1 MLELKEVSFS
11 YEDSR
16 ILKNINLSIN
26 KGEKIALLG
35 ANGAGKTTLFL
46 CINGVLKYKGDILY
60 NGNKITPKELR
71 RKVGLVFQEP
81 DVQIIATTVERE
93 ISFGPMNM
101 KISRDE
107 VKQRTD
113 RAIAELDLE
122 AFRKRAVQYLSG
134 GEKKRVCI
142 ADIIAMDSEIV
153 LFDEPCAFL
162 DTGNAVLL
170 EGILNKMAEERT
182 IIVSTHDMDFAYR
195 WADRFIIM
203 ENGNIAAD
211 GGIEVFNTD
220 YVQKPLLWQIMK
232 IQGREDHTKYPRNI
246 AEYGEMYN
254 G

>member
-1 MLELKEVSFS
+1 MLELKNLEFS
-11 YEDSR
+11 YDDNK
-16 ILKNINLSIN
+16 IFNGLNLSIK

-35 ANGAGKTTLFL
+35 DNGAGKTTLFL
-46 CINGVLKYKGDILY
+46 CLNGVLKYKGDILY
-60 NGNKITPKELR
+60 NGKKTGPKELR
-71 RKVGLVFQEP
+71 KKVGLIFQEP

-101 KISRDE
+101 KVSKNE

-113 RAIAELDLE
+113 RAMAELGLE
-122 AFRKRAVQYLSG
+122 RFRNRAVHYLSG

-162 DTGNAVLL
+162 DTRNSVLL
-170 EGILNKMAEERT
+170 ENILNKMSEDRI

-203 ENGNIAAD
+203 EKGNIVCD
-211 GGIEVFNTD
+211 GGIEVFDTD

-232 IQGREDHTKYPRNI
+232 IQGEENYTKYPRNI

>member
-1 MLELKEVSFS
+1 MLELRNINFS
-11 YEDSR
+11 YEDSSVLR
-16 ILKNINLSIN
+16 NINLYIK

-35 ANGAGKTTLFL
+35 DNGAGKTTLFL
-46 CINGVLKYKGDILY
+46 CMNGVLKYKGDILY
-60 NGNKITPKELR
+60 NGSKLKQKELR
-71 RKVGLVFQEP
+71 SKVGLVFQEP

-107 VKQRTD
+107 VKERTD
-113 RAIAELDLE
+113 RAIAQLNLE
-122 AFRKRAVQYLSG
+122 DFRKRAVHYLSG

-142 ADIIAMDSEIV
+142 ADIIAMNSEVV

-162 DTGNAVLL
+162 DTRNSLLL
-170 EGILNKMAEERT
+170 EDMLNKMAEERT

-203 ENGNIAAD
+203 KKGSVAAD
-211 GGIEVFNTD
+211 GGIEVFDTD
-220 YVQKPLLWQIMK
+220 YVEKPMLWKLMK
-232 IQGREDHTKYPRNI
+232 IQGIEDYSRYPRSI
-246 AEYGEMYN
+246 EEYGEMYN

>member
-1 MLELKEVSFS
+1 MLELKNIDFS
-11 YEDSR
+11 YGDSR
-16 ILKNINLSIN
+16 ILKNIDLSVN

-35 ANGAGKTTLFL
+35 DNGAGKTTLFL
-46 CINGVLKYKGDILY
+46 CLNGVLKCKGDILY
-60 NGNKITPKELR
+60 NKKKISPKELR
-71 RKVGLVFQEP
+71 RKIGLVFQEP

-107 VKQRTD
+107 VKARTD
-113 RAIAELDLE
+113 DAIAELGLE
-122 AFRKRAVQYLSG
+122 GFRKRAVQYLSG

-162 DTGNAVLL
+162 DTKNSVLL
-170 EGILNKMAEERT
+170 TSILNKMAEDRT
-182 IIVSTHDMDFAYR
+182 IIVSTHDMDFAYS
-195 WADRFIIM
+195 WADRFIVM
-203 ENGNIAAD
+203 ENGSIAAD
-211 GGIEVFNTD
+211 GGIEIFDTD

-232 IQGREDHTKYPRNI
+232 IQGEEDYKKYPRSI